1 MHFFFSFIFIHLFN
15 TKNSNLKYSSLML
28 LIFSFI
34 DNFGISGG
42 RNGFIYIQEIGKQ
55 DTAVAILYCITSILL
70 LDKIQKLG
78 EIGDVVEV
86 SSGYARNF
94 LIPKK
99 KAMFASDENLKY
111 VESKKAELAAAS
123 ADEMANA
130 QGKADAVSGAKVEIK
145 VPVTEEGT
153 LYGSVGTREISDAF
167 SEADHIVDKSVI
179 QLPDGPL
186 KELGDYSITLL
197 FHPEV
202 SCVVEVSVQP
212 E

>member
-1 MHFFFSFIFIHLFN
+1 MKII
-15 TKNSNLKYSSLML
+15 
-28 LIFSFI
+28 
-34 DNFGISGG
+34 
-42 RNGFIYIQEIGKQ
+42 
-55 DTAVAILYCITSILL
+55 L

-111 VESKKAELAAAS
+111 VESKKSELAAAS
-123 ADEMANA
+123 ADQMAKA
-130 QGKADAVSGAKVEIK
+130 QGQADLVSGAKVEIK
-145 VPVTEEGT
+145 VPVTDEGA
-153 LYGSVGTREISDAF
+153 LYGSVGTREISEAF
-167 SEADHIVDKSVI
+167 SEIEHLVDKSVI

-186 KELGDYSITLL
+186 KELGDYTITLL

-202 SCVVEVSVQP
+202 TCVVEVSVQS

>member
-1 MHFFFSFIFIHLFN
+1 MKI
-15 TKNSNLKYSSLML
+15 
-28 LIFSFI
+28 
-34 DNFGISGG
+34 
-42 RNGFIYIQEIGKQ
+42 
-55 DTAVAILYCITSILL
+55 ILT
-70 LDKIQKLG
+70 DKIQKLG

-111 VESKKAELAAAS
+111 VESKKSELAAAS
-123 ADEMANA
+123 ADEIANA
-130 QGKADAVSGAKVEIK
+130 QGKADAVSGIRVEIK
-145 VPVTEEGT
+145 VPVTDEGS
-153 LYGSVGTREISDAF
+153 LYGSVGTREISEAF
-167 SEADHIVDKSVI
+167 GVIEHKVDKSVV

>member
-1 MHFFFSFIFIHLFN
+1 MKI
-15 TKNSNLKYSSLML
+15 
-28 LIFSFI
+28 
-34 DNFGISGG
+34 
-42 RNGFIYIQEIGKQ
+42 
-55 DTAVAILYCITSILL
+55 ILT
-70 LDKIQKLG
+70 DKIQKLG

-111 VESKKAELAAAS
+111 VESKKSELAAAS
-123 ADEMANA
+123 ADEIANA
-130 QGKADAVSGAKVEIK
+130 QGKADAVSGIRVEIK
-145 VPVTEEGT
+145 VPVTDEGS
-153 LYGSVGTREISDAF
+153 LYGSVGTREISEAF
-167 SEADHIVDKSVI
+167 GVIEHKVDKSVV

-202 SCVVEVSVQP
+202 SCVVEVSVKP

>member
-1 MHFFFSFIFIHLFN
+1 MKI
-15 TKNSNLKYSSLML
+15 
-28 LIFSFI
+28 
-34 DNFGISGG
+34 
-42 RNGFIYIQEIGKQ
+42 
-55 DTAVAILYCITSILL
+55 ILT
-70 LDKIQKLG
+70 DKIQKLG

-111 VESKKAELAAAS
+111 VESKKSELAAAS
-123 ADEMANA
+123 ADQMANA
-130 QGKADAVSGAKVEIK
+130 QGLADSVSGAKVAIK
-145 VPVTEEGT
+145 VPVTDEGA
-153 LYGSVGTREISDAF
+153 LYGSVGTREISEAF
-167 SEADHIVDKSVI
+167 NEIEHLVDKSVI

-186 KELGDYSITLL
+186 KELGDYSVTLL

-202 SCVVEVSVQP
+202 TCVVEVSVQS

>member
-1 MHFFFSFIFIHLFN
+1 MKI
-15 TKNSNLKYSSLML
+15 
-28 LIFSFI
+28 
-34 DNFGISGG
+34 
-42 RNGFIYIQEIGKQ
+42 
-55 DTAVAILYCITSILL
+55 ILT
-70 LDKIQKLG
+70 DKIQKLG

-99 KAMFASDENLKY
+99 KAMFASEENLKY
-111 VESKKAELAAAS
+111 VESKKSELAAAS

-130 QGKADAVSGAKVEIK
+130 EAKADAVSGVKVKIK
-145 VPVTEEGT
+145 VPVTDEGA
-153 LYGSVGTREISDAF
+153 LYGSVGTREISEAF
-167 SEADHIVDKSVI
+167 NEIEHTVDKSVI
-179 QLPDGPL
+179 QLPDGAL

>member
-1 MHFFFSFIFIHLFN
+1 MKI
-15 TKNSNLKYSSLML
+15 
-28 LIFSFI
+28 
-34 DNFGISGG
+34 
-42 RNGFIYIQEIGKQ
+42 
-55 DTAVAILYCITSILL
+55 ILT
-70 LDKIQKLG
+70 DKIQKLG

-111 VESKKAELAAAS
+111 VESKKSELAAAS
-123 ADEMANA
+123 ADEIANA
-130 QGKADAVSGAKVEIK
+130 QSKADAVSGLKVEIK
-145 VPVTEEGT
+145 VPVTDEGA
-153 LYGSVGTREISDAF
+153 LYGSVGTREISEAF
-167 SEADHIVDKSVI
+167 GLIEHVVDKSAV

-202 SCVVEVSVQP
+202 SCIVEVSVQP

>member
-1 MHFFFSFIFIHLFN
+1 MKII
-15 TKNSNLKYSSLML
+15 
-28 LIFSFI
+28 
-34 DNFGISGG
+34 
-42 RNGFIYIQEIGKQ
+42 
-55 DTAVAILYCITSILL
+55 L

-78 EIGDVVEV
+78 LIGDVVDV

-99 KAMFASDENLKY
+99 KAMFASEENLKY
-111 VESKKAELAAAS
+111 VESRKSELAAAS
-123 ADEMANA
+123 ADEVARA
-130 QGKADAVSGAKVEIK
+130 QGIADSVSGSKVEIK
-145 VPVTEEGT
+145 VQVTEEGA

-167 SEADHIVDKSVI
+167 LAINHNVDKSVI

-202 SCVVEVSVQP
+202 SCIVEVSVQP

>member
-1 MHFFFSFIFIHLFN
+1 MKII
-15 TKNSNLKYSSLML
+15 
-28 LIFSFI
+28 
-34 DNFGISGG
+34 
-42 RNGFIYIQEIGKQ
+42 
-55 DTAVAILYCITSILL
+55 L
-70 LDKIQKLG
+70 LDKIHKLG

-94 LIPKK
+94 LIPQK

-111 VESKKAELAAAS
+111 VESKKSELAVAS
-123 ADEMANA
+123 ADEIAKA
-130 QGKADAVSGAKVEIK
+130 QGLADSIKGVKVEIK

-167 SEADHIVDKSVI
+167 GEIGHTVDKSVV
-179 QLPDGPL
+179 QLPDGAL
-186 KELGDYSITLL
+186 KELGENSITLV

>member
-1 MHFFFSFIFIHLFN
+1 MKII
-15 TKNSNLKYSSLML
+15 
-28 LIFSFI
+28 
-34 DNFGISGG
+34 
-42 RNGFIYIQEIGKQ
+42 
-55 DTAVAILYCITSILL
+55 L

-78 EIGDVVEV
+78 GIGDVVDV

-99 KAMFASDENLKY
+99 KAMFASDDNLKY
-111 VESKKAELAAAS
+111 VESRKSELAAAS
-123 ADEMANA
+123 ADEVAKA
-130 QGKADAVSGAKVEIK
+130 QGLADSIEDSKVEIK
-145 VPVTEEGT
+145 VQVTEEGA

-167 SEADHIVDKSVI
+167 IAINLAVDKSVV
-179 QLPDGPL
+179 QLPEGPL

>member
-1 MHFFFSFIFIHLFN
+1 MKII
-15 TKNSNLKYSSLML
+15 
-28 LIFSFI
+28 
-34 DNFGISGG
+34 
-42 RNGFIYIQEIGKQ
+42 
-55 DTAVAILYCITSILL
+55 L
-70 LDKIQKLG
+70 LDKIHKLG

-94 LIPKK
+94 LISQKK
-99 KAMFASDENLKY
+99 GMFASDENLKY
-111 VESKKAELAAAS
+111 VESKKSELAAAS
-123 ADEMANA
+123 ADEIAKA
-130 QGKADAVSGAKVEIK
+130 QSLADSIEGVKVEIK

-167 SEADHIVDKSVI
+167 GEIGHTVDKSVV
-179 QLPDGPL
+179 QLPDGAL
-186 KELGDYSITLL
+186 KELGENSITLV